1 MKKPVI
7 VSRQSLQQMLNDAP
21 ADKLQHIVGRALTA
35 LFQRQ
40 TETEKAGN
48 VTDRDNDV
56 GFTGADARSG
66 SLTAKSYIKNRK
78 LEQWQVD
85 KWLKVQRN
93 GFARLT
99 KYHKQLNEIAVAKA
113 ARKGCQLTLN
123 V

>member
-7 VSRQSLQQMLNDAP
+7 VSRQSLQQMLNT
-21 ADKLQHIVGRALTA
+21 ADSTKLQHIVGRALVA

-66 SLTAKSYIKNRK
+66 SLTAKSYIKNQK

-85 KWLKVQRN
+85 KWIKVQRN

-99 KYHKQLNEIAVAKA
+99 KYHKQLNEIAIVKA
-113 ARKGCQLTLN
+113 NRKGCQLTLN